1 LNAWVDILFADFLK
15 EDAVVEHYTI
25 QDGGR
30 FYVAVQKMIVNERS
44 AEFTLLKEN
53 LATLQMQKQNNSTL
67 DPVQE

>member
-44 AEFTLLKEN
+44 AEFTLLRKFSYTSNAEAEQ
-53 LATLQMQKQNNSTL
+53 LHS
-67 DPVQE
+67 